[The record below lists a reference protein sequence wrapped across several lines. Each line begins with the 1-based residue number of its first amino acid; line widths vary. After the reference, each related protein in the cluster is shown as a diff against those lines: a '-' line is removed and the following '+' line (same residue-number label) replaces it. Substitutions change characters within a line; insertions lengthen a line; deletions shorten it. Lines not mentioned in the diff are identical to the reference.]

1 MGTSPFQ
8 NFMQALQARHAKEA
22 MIQQHEEFEK
32 QHDLAQQQL
41 KEIHEQHSNE
51 LDLHRQEM
59 EQKQGQ
65 LDLQKSLVQRQLQHE
80 FNTQVGGN
88 PGSVT
93 NQPQYQTQLPSSVPT
108 QSESVNQG
116 PGAGAPPPQ
125 FQNQDPKNFGMQTP
139 RLVKIGAES
148 GLMTPEQE
156 KLLGGKITVDTKMTQ
171 DQIDAEK
178 SAMAQLN
185 PIIAAQ
191 AGAVEGAKATAQFPT
206 KVAELQAQYE
216 HTKEVANINAKARE
230 NAAQI
235 SAIASY
241 HRAQLTAGATRYA
254 ADMRLKASGMGDDT
268 DFGQEAANVA
278 GGLSKPL
285 TGPRGLHMGAAM
297 SSLGYQPGDHTQ
309 TLQFLKAQK
318 AVEDIPDKIDE
329 IADKYL
335 YSDSFLGQLGTAARA
350 HATENLKW
358 PSDLKSELDSLFTKA
373 ITQAKANE
381 SLGGSRVTQQQLT
394 MLKNGMMGMNLTRE
408 NAHKQAQ
415 SLRELAENNRNGKL
429 SGLPE
434 SQKSLLLHNAGYGSE
449 APSSGKKFN
458 LKSDPGGLFKP
469 EELQQ

>member
-1 MGTSPFQ
+1 MMGTSPFQ

-125 FQNQDPKNFGMQTP
+125 FSGQDPKNFGMQTP

-297 SSLGYQPGDHTQ
+297 SSLGYQPGDQTQ

-318 AVEDIPDKIDE
+318 AVEDIPDSIDE
-329 IADKYL
+329 IADKFL
-335 YSDSFLGQLGTAARA
+335 TDSKLGTMVTAAG
-350 HATENLKW
+350 LKHTDY
-358 PSDLKSELDSLFTKA
+358 PADIKSKLNELFTKA

-381 SLGGSRVTQQQLT
+381 SVSGRVTMQQLT
-394 MLKNGMMGMNLTRE
+394 MLKDGMMSFNLTKSQ
-408 NAHKQAQ
+408 AHDQ
-415 SLRELAENNRNGKL
+415 AENLRKLNETNRNSRL

-449 APSSGKKFN
+449 APAGKKFN
-458 LKSDPGGLFKP
+458 LKNDPAGLFKP
-469 EELQQ
+469 EEINQ